1 MIKKLLSSLTGVM
14 WMCNALA
21 GAMGPVGLHT
31 SIVPYITGEASGTWT
46 NFNIIGINSINM
58 VKSGNIWGGRLG
70 VGLMHPFGDRFYFTG
85 EIGGGSYG
93 SQKQIGT
100 NAAGNPATYNRF
112 SIDGYDVLVG
122 TLMVVESFE
131 LFGHAGFMIENF
143 RNNQWED
150 LGQTIP
156 GGFLT
161 GSVSQHTNAT
171 QVFPEIKVGA
181 NYALPGFALQGKL
194 ALTVSYMHVFGANP
208 RISESIYAS
217 QTGIIQNSSINSENP
232 TLNSVLFGLRYYI

>member
-1 MIKKLLSSLTGVM
+1 M
-14 WMCNALA
+14 WICNALA
-21 GAMGPVGLHT
+21 GAMGSVGLHT
-31 SIVPYITGEASGTWT
+31 SIVPYVTGEASATWT
-46 NFNIIGINSINM
+46 NFNTIGINSINM
-58 VKSGNIWGGRLG
+58 IKSGNVWGGRLG
-70 VGLMHPFGDRFYFTG
+70 LGLMHPFGERLFLTG

-100 NAAGNPATYNRF
+100 NASGNPATYNRF

-122 TLMVVESFE
+122 TLMVVQSIE

-143 RNNQWED
+143 RNNRWED
-150 LGQTIP
+150 LAQAIP
-156 GGFLT
+156 GGFLS

-181 NYALPGFALQGKL
+181 NYMLPFIAFNGQL
-194 ALTVSYMHVFGANP
+194 ALTASYVHVFGANP
-208 RISESIYAS
+208 RISENTFAS
-217 QTGIIQNSSINSENP
+217 QAGIIQNSYVSSQNP